1 MNTLFPRWSPLSC
14 ALLGIGAAACGGS
27 VSGSDGD
34 GSQNAAAATVIQF
47 DVEETQ
53 ASASGSTYTKS
64 IVVTAS
70 APIKPALVIA
80 AIFRNNA
87 SGPHGLCPSC
97 TADTPEAEQNDGH
110 GRIHADNMMPHDF
123 DFLPSFLAG
132 DVSCTETADGGH
144 VLMNSLTNSLDATI
158 SVRALSPTQVRVDE
172 LGRTGGLFPE
182 TFGELHNKFF
192 DLRSAIERELAPK
205 R

>member
-1 MNTLFPRWSPLSC
+1 MSKVLLFSC
-14 ALLGIGAAACGGS
+14 GLLGIFASACGGS
-27 VSGSDGD
+27 SSGSDAED
-34 GSQNAAAATVIQF
+34 SQNASAATVIHF
-47 DVEETQ
+47 DVQETE

-64 IVVTAS
+64 IIVTAS
-70 APIKPALVIA
+70 APIKPALVTA
-80 AIFRNNA
+80 AIFRSTA
-87 SGPHGLCPSC
+87 TGSHGLCPSC

-123 DFLPSFLAG
+123 DLLPSFLAG
-132 DVSCTETADGGH
+132 DVSCTQTADGGH

-158 SVRALSPTQVRVDE
+158 SVRALSPKQVRVDE
-172 LGRTGGLFPE
+172 LGRTGGVFPE